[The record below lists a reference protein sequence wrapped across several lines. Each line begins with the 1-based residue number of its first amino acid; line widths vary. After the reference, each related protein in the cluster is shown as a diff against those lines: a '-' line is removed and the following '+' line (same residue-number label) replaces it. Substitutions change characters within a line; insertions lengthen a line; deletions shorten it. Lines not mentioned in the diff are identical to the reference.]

1 MNACS
6 FEQGTGPCLCVMSP
20 QQPAAHLLQPPA
32 ESHLAQVVG
41 QEAAWAVG
49 GIACI
54 EKPAEDGH
62 VSSLLHGGVELHGPA
77 QHEELQGFQQA
88 QLLLPSLEH
97 TLTQTQSLLRT
108 GAAHRRLPLGTT
120 THTHTH
126 ATYCQHHHG
135 WKSYTACILNYCSF
149 LNRNS
154 HRVNILW
161 LILQFVTSVSV
172 SCHHNMKVTVYTIF
186 PLVGD
191 IRVQL
196 PTI

>member
-120 THTHTH
+120 THTHTRH
-126 ATYCQHHHG
+126 ILSTSPWLEIIYCMYIELLLFSQPQFTQSQHFMA
-135 WKSYTACILNYCSF
+135 YLAIRDF
-149 LNRNS
+149 
-154 HRVNILW
+154 
-161 LILQFVTSVSV
+161 SVS
-172 SCHHNMKVTVYTIF
+172 
-186 PLVGD
+186 
-191 IRVQL
+191 QL
-196 PTI
+196 SP